1 MRISSP
7 GLVTDPNELTNI
19 NIYLVIIINIYH
31 NIHAD
36 FEYEYVVDADI
47 GYRCSDSCDAVY
59 KNLPKKHHVLKKA
72 KNCQFCH
79 AKRFPVKGLPS
90 ATGKGRLIYIFRRYQ

>member
-1 MRISSP
+1 M
-7 GLVTDPNELTNI
+7 
-19 NIYLVIIINIYH
+19 IIINIYH

-36 FEYEYVVDADI
+36 FKYEYVVDADI

-79 AKRFPVKGLPS
+79 AKRFPGEGP
-90 ATGKGRLIYIFRRYQ
+90 AFCCRIGKVNIYIPEILGEL